1 MNSKQF
7 VNSVVKKFPNSY
19 DRTLSNIST
28 FYKVS
33 ELDVARAFHIKGY
46 TNGIID
52 FIGSD
57 YVPKYIQYLYQFLIT
72 STNLITIEINKKYEL
87 KDGRTS
93 YLQIYIKEKKT
104 CILVD
109 YDLPKT
115 LIDLRVIKLNKK
127 DFYDIFSLS
136 RIKLLLTKKLCI
148 PMKFLD
154 DIPFNSIDYIEQNKN
169 ISPDLFREKLYFNML
184 NTIMIKNELELN
196 EMRKTIENN
205 LNHPREII
213 KLKENINN
221 TTQRLKNIIM
231 FFDT

>member
-28 FYKVS
+28 FYKIS
-33 ELDVARAFHIKGY
+33 ELDVARAFHTKGY
-46 TNGIID
+46 PNGIID

-57 YVPKYIQYLYQFLIT
+57 YIPKYIQYLYQFLIT
-72 STNLITIEINKKYEL
+72 STNLITVNINKKYEL
-87 KDGRTS
+87 KDGRVA

-115 LIDLRVIKLNKK
+115 LIDLKVIKLNKK

-154 DIPFNSIDYIEQNKN
+154 DIPFNSINYIEQNKD
-169 ISPDLFREKLYFNML
+169 ISLDLFREKLYFNML
-184 NTIMIKNELELN
+184 NTIMIKNEIELN

-205 LNHPREII
+205 IDNSKEII
-213 KLKENINN
+213 RLKDNINN